1 MKIGLIGLGNMGYHF
16 GTRLLAAG
24 QDLVVFD
31 TNPAALAR
39 LQQQGAQT
47 AGSPRELAD
56 QAEIVLLCLSMPSIV
71 ESVTSGAEGVM
82 HGKAIRTIV
91 DLSTTG
97 PSVTESAAA
106 KLALKNISWIG
117 SPVSGGTTGA
127 EKGTLTLM
135 ASGPQA
141 AYQEVHPI
149 LSILGKNIFY
159 LGAQPGLGQ
168 TMKIVNNTLCAV
180 SIVASC
186 ETLVYGAKAGLDPQ
200 TMLDVINVS
209 SGRSFATQEKIPQC
223 IVNREFP
230 TRFTTDLLHKDI
242 KLCMEEAEKL
252 GVPMTVSP
260 AARQFL
266 AFAISQG
273 DGPRDYANII
283 RHIEGWAG
291 QEFGQAAGET
301 SETSETKQ

>member
-1 MKIGLIGLGNMGYHF
+1 
-16 GTRLLAAG
+16 
-24 QDLVVFD
+24 
-31 TNPAALAR
+31 
-39 LQQQGAQT
+39 
-47 AGSPRELAD
+47 
-56 QAEIVLLCLSMPSIV
+56 MPSIV

-82 HGKAIRTIV
+82 HGKAIRTVV

-106 KLALKNISWIG
+106 KLAVNNISWIG
-117 SPVSGGTTGA
+117 TPVSGGTTGA

-159 LGAQPGLGQ
+159 LGTQPGLGQ

-291 QEFGQAAGET
+291 QEFGQAVGET

>member
-24 QDLVVFD
+24 QDLVVCD
-31 TNPAALAR
+31 TNPAAVAR
-39 LQQQGAQT
+39 LQQQGAKVADT
-47 AGSPRELAD
+47 PRALAD
-56 QAEIVLLCLSMPSIV
+56 EAEIVLLCLSMPTIV
-71 ESVTSGAEGVM
+71 DSVSTGEHGVM
-82 HGKAIRTIV
+82 HGKAVRTIV

-97 PSVTESAAA
+97 PSVTQVVSKTVAAQG
-106 KLALKNISWIG
+106 IEWVG
-117 SPVSGGTTGA
+117 SPVSGGTIGA

-135 ASGPQA
+135 ASGPEL
-141 AYQEVHPI
+141 AYQEAYPI

-159 LGAQPGLGQ
+159 LGAEPSLGQ

-186 ETLVYGAKAGLDPQ
+186 ETLVYGAKAGLDPK

-223 IVNREFP
+223 ILNREFP

-291 QEFGQAAGET
+291 QEFGQASNKE
-301 SETSETKQ
+301 

>member
-1 MKIGLIGLGNMGYHF
+1 MKVGLIGLGNMGYHF
-16 GTRLLAAG
+16 GSRLLAAG

-31 TNPAALAR
+31 NSPAALDR
-39 LQQQGAQT
+39 LREKGAKVAT
-47 AGSPRELAD
+47 SPRALAD
-56 QAEIVLLCLSMPSIV
+56 QVELVMLCLPMPTIV
-71 ESVTSGAEGVM
+71 ESVVCAEDGVM
-82 HGKAIRTIV
+82 HGQAVRVIV

-97 PSVTESAAA
+97 PSVTDAVASQAAA
-106 KLALKNISWIG
+106 HQIEWIG
-117 SPVSGGTTGA
+117 SPVSGGTIGA

-135 ASGPQA
+135 ASGPEA
-141 AYQEVHPI
+141 AFKSAEPVLQV
-149 LSILGKNIFY
+149 LGKNIFY
-159 LGAQPGLGQ
+159 LGAAPSLGQ

-291 QEFGQAAGET
+291 QEFGQATAA
-301 SETSETKQ
+301 KK

>member
-24 QDLVVFD
+24 YDLVVFD
-31 TNPAALAR
+31 TSERALER
-39 LQQQGAQT
+39 LQQQGAQVSK
-47 AGSPRELAD
+47 SPRALAD
-56 QAEIVLLCLSMPSIV
+56 QAEIVLLCLPMPAAV
-71 ESVTSGAEGVM
+71 ESVVCGNEGLM
-82 HGKAIRTIV
+82 HGSAVRIIV

-97 PSVTESAAA
+97 PSMTESLANAVAARG
-106 KLALKNISWIG
+106 IEWVG
-117 SPVSGGTTGA
+117 TPVSGGTIGA
-127 EKGTLTLM
+127 EKGSLTLM
-135 ASGPQA
+135 ASGPES
-141 AYQEVHPI
+141 AYQKAQPL
-149 LSILGKNIFY
+149 LSVLGKNIFY
-159 LGAQPGLGQ
+159 LGAEPGLGQ
-168 TMKIVNNTLCAV
+168 TMKLVNNTLCAV

-186 ETLVYGAKAGLDPQ
+186 ETLVYGAKAGLDPK

-223 IVNREFP
+223 ILNRDFP
-230 TRFTTDLLHKDI
+230 TRFSTDLLHKDI

-273 DGPRDYANII
+273 DGPLDYANII

-291 QEFGQAAGET
+291 QEFGQANPE
-301 SETSETKQ
+301 K

>member
-24 QDLVVFD
+24 QDLIVFD

-39 LQQQGAQT
+39 LQQQGAQV
-47 AGSPRELAD
+47 AVSPRALAD
-56 QAEIVLLCLSMPSIV
+56 EAQIVLLCLSMPTIV
-71 ESVTSGAEGVM
+71 ESDSCVEDGVM
-82 HGKAIRTIV
+82 HGKAVRTIV

-97 PSVTESAAA
+97 PSMTERVSQTVATHHIAWVGA
-106 KLALKNISWIG
+106 
-117 SPVSGGTTGA
+117 PVSGGTIGA

-135 ASGPQA
+135 ASGPEQAYQA
-141 AYQEVHPI
+141 AHPL

-159 LGAQPGLGQ
+159 LGAEPSLGQ
-168 TMKIVNNTLCAV
+168 TMKIINNTLCAV

-186 ETLVYGAKAGLDPQ
+186 ETLVYGAKAGLDPK

-223 IVNREFP
+223 ILNREFP

-273 DGPRDYANII
+273 DGPKDYANII

-291 QEFGQAAGET
+291 QEFGQ
-301 SETSETKQ
+301 

>member
-1 MKIGLIGLGNMGYHF
+1 MKIGLIGLGNMGFHF

-24 QDLVVFD
+24 HDLVVFD
-31 TNPAALAR
+31 NNASARAR
-39 LQQQGAQT
+39 LEQQGAHV
-47 AGSPRELAD
+47 ASSPRDMAD
-56 QAEIVLLCLSMPSIV
+56 QVEIVLLCLPMPAIV
-71 ESVTSGAEGVM
+71 QSVSCDDDGVM
-82 HGKAIRTIV
+82 HGQAVRIIV

-97 PSVTESAAA
+97 PSVTDAVAQA
-106 KLALKNISWIG
+106 VAVHHIAWVG
-117 SPVSGGTTGA
+117 TPVSGGTIGA

-135 ASGPQA
+135 ASGPQQA
-141 AYQEVHPI
+141 FKEVEPI
-149 LSILGKNIFY
+149 LNVLGKNIFY
-159 LGAQPGLGQ
+159 LGAQPSLGQ

-186 ETLVYGAKAGLDPQ
+186 ETLVYGAKAGLDPK

-223 IVNREFP
+223 ILNREFP

-242 KLCMEEAEKL
+242 KLCLEEAEKL

-273 DGPRDYANII
+273 DGPKDYAHII

-291 QEFGQAAGET
+291 QEFGTATQHE
-301 SETSETKQ
+301 

>member
-1 MKIGLIGLGNMGYHF
+1 MKIGLIGLGNMGFHF

-24 QDLVVFD
+24 QDLIVYD
-31 TNPAALAR
+31 SNPQAVAR
-39 LQQQGAQT
+39 LQEKGA
-47 AGSPRELAD
+47 ELAD
-56 QAEIVLLCLSMPSIV
+56 NPHDMAEQAEIILLCLPMPTIV
-71 ESVTSGAEGVM
+71 EAVVCGDEGII
-82 HGKAIRTIV
+82 HGRAVRTIV

-97 PSVTESAAA
+97 PSVTDKVAAA
-106 KLALKNISWIG
+106 VALRSIDWIG
-117 SPVSGGTTGA
+117 TPVSGGTIGA

-135 ASGPQA
+135 ASGPQSA
-141 AYQEVHPI
+141 FKEVESI
-149 LSILGKNIFY
+149 LSVLGKNIFY
-159 LGAQPGLGQ
+159 LGEQPSLGQ

-186 ETLVYGAKAGLDPQ
+186 ETLVYGAKAGLDPK

-223 IVNREFP
+223 ILNRDFP
-230 TRFTTDLLHKDI
+230 MRFTTDLLHKDI
-242 KLCMEEAEKL
+242 KLCLEEAEKL

-273 DGPRDYANII
+273 DGPKDYAHII
-283 RHIEGWAG
+283 RHIEGWADH
-291 QEFGQAAGET
+291 EFGSAD
-301 SETSETKQ
+301 KYD

>member
-31 TNPAALAR
+31 TNSAALAR
-39 LQQQGAQT
+39 LEQQGAKV
-47 AGSPRELAD
+47 AASPRALAD
-56 QAEIVLLCLSMPSIV
+56 QAEMVLLCLSMPSIV
-71 ESVTSGAEGVM
+71 ELVVTGDDGVM
-82 HGKAIRTIV
+82 HGQAVRTIV

-97 PSVTESAAA
+97 PSVTDAVSKAVTKHDIA
-106 KLALKNISWIG
+106 WVG
-117 SPVSGGTTGA
+117 TPVSGGTIGA

-135 ASGPQA
+135 ASGPEA
-141 AYQEVHPI
+141 AYQLAHPI

-159 LGAQPGLGQ
+159 LGAEPSLGQ

-186 ETLVYGAKAGLDPQ
+186 ETLVYGAKAGLDPK

-223 IVNREFP
+223 ILNREFP

-283 RHIEGWAG
+283 RHIEGWADH
-291 QEFGQAAGET
+291 EFGQASTTE
-301 SETSETKQ
+301 K

>member
-1 MKIGLIGLGNMGYHF
+1 MKVGLIGLGNMGYHF
-16 GTRLLAAG
+16 GSRLLAAG
-24 QDLVVFD
+24 HDLVVFD
-31 TNPAALAR
+31 NSPAALER
-39 LQQQGAQT
+39 LREKGAKVAT
-47 AGSPRELAD
+47 SPRALAD
-56 QAEIVLLCLSMPSIV
+56 QVELVMLCLPMPTIV
-71 ESVTSGAEGVM
+71 ESVVCAEDGVM
-82 HGKAIRTIV
+82 HGQAVRVIV

-97 PSVTESAAA
+97 PSVTDAVASQAAA
-106 KLALKNISWIG
+106 HQIEWIG
-117 SPVSGGTTGA
+117 SPVSGGTIGA

-135 ASGPQA
+135 ASGPEA
-141 AYQEVHPI
+141 AFKSAEPVLQV
-149 LSILGKNIFY
+149 LGKNIFY
-159 LGAQPGLGQ
+159 LGAAPSLGQ

-291 QEFGQAAGET
+291 QEFGQATAA
-301 SETSETKQ
+301 KK

>member
-1 MKIGLIGLGNMGYHF
+1 MKVGLIGLGNMGYHF
-16 GTRLLAAG
+16 GSRLLAAG
-24 QDLVVFD
+24 HDLVVFD
-31 TNPAALAR
+31 NSPAALDR
-39 LQQQGAQT
+39 LREKGAKV
-47 AGSPRELAD
+47 AASPRALAD
-56 QAEIVLLCLSMPSIV
+56 QVELVMLCLPMPTIV
-71 ESVTSGAEGVM
+71 ESVVCAEDGVM
-82 HGKAIRTIV
+82 HGQAVRVIV

-97 PSVTESAAA
+97 PSVTDAVASQAAA
-106 KLALKNISWIG
+106 HQIEWIG
-117 SPVSGGTTGA
+117 SPVSGGTIGA

-135 ASGPQA
+135 ASGPEA
-141 AYQEVHPI
+141 AFKSAEPVLQV
-149 LSILGKNIFY
+149 LGKNIFY
-159 LGAQPGLGQ
+159 LGAAPSLGQ

-291 QEFGQAAGET
+291 QEFGQATAA
-301 SETSETKQ
+301 KK

>member
-1 MKIGLIGLGNMGYHF
+1 MKVGLIGLGNMGYHF
-16 GTRLLAAG
+16 GSRFLAAG
-24 QDLVVFD
+24 HDLVVFD
-31 TNPAALAR
+31 NSPAALER
-39 LQQQGAQT
+39 LREKGAKV
-47 AGSPRELAD
+47 ASSPRALAD
-56 QAEIVLLCLSMPSIV
+56 QVELVMLCLPMPTIV
-71 ESVTSGAEGVM
+71 ESVVCAEDGVM
-82 HGKAIRTIV
+82 HGQGVRVIV

-97 PSVTESAAA
+97 PSVTDAVASQAAA
-106 KLALKNISWIG
+106 RQIEWIG
-117 SPVSGGTTGA
+117 SPVSGGTIGA

-135 ASGPQA
+135 ASGPEA
-141 AYQEVHPI
+141 AFKSAEPVLQV
-149 LSILGKNIFY
+149 LGKNIFY
-159 LGAQPGLGQ
+159 LGAAPSLGQ

-291 QEFGQAAGET
+291 QEFGQATAA
-301 SETSETKQ
+301 KK

>member
-1 MKIGLIGLGNMGYHF
+1 MKVGLIGLGNMGYHF
-16 GTRLLAAG
+16 GSRLLAAG

-31 TNPAALAR
+31 NSPAALDR
-39 LQQQGAQT
+39 LREKGAKVAT
-47 AGSPRELAD
+47 SPRDLAD
-56 QAEIVLLCLSMPSIV
+56 QVALVMLCLPMPTIV
-71 ESVTSGAEGVM
+71 ESVVCAEDGVM
-82 HGKAIRTIV
+82 HGQAVRVIV

-97 PSVTESAAA
+97 PSVTDAVASQAAA
-106 KLALKNISWIG
+106 HQIEWIG
-117 SPVSGGTTGA
+117 SPVSGGTIGA

-135 ASGPQA
+135 ASGPEA
-141 AYQEVHPI
+141 AFKSAEPVLQV
-149 LSILGKNIFY
+149 LGKNIFY
-159 LGAQPGLGQ
+159 LGAAPSLGQ

-291 QEFGQAAGET
+291 QEFGQATAA
-301 SETSETKQ
+301 KK

>member
-24 QDLVVFD
+24 HELVVFD
-31 TNPAALAR
+31 SSPQALER
-39 LQQQGAQT
+39 LQQQGASV
-47 AGSPRELAD
+47 ASSPRELAD
-56 QAEIVLLCLSMPSIV
+56 LAEVVLLCLPMPSV
-71 ESVTSGAEGVM
+71 VQSVSCAENGVM
-82 HGKAIRTIV
+82 HGSMVRIIV

-97 PSVTESAAA
+97 PSVTEVVALAVAANE
-106 KLALKNISWIG
+106 LAWIG
-117 SPVSGGTTGA
+117 TPVSGGTLGA

-135 ASGPQA
+135 ASGPEQA
-141 AYQEVHPI
+141 FREVEPI
-149 LSILGKNIFY
+149 LSVLGKNIFY
-159 LGAQPGLGQ
+159 LGAQPSLGQ

-180 SIVASC
+180 NFVASC
-186 ETLVYGAKAGLDPQ
+186 ETLVYGAKAGLDPK

-223 IVNREFP
+223 ILTREFP

-242 KLCMEEAEKL
+242 KLCMQEAEKL

-273 DGPRDYANII
+273 DGPLDYAHVI

-291 QEFGQAAGET
+291 QEFGATIEHA
-301 SETSETKQ
+301 

>member
-16 GTRLLAAG
+16 GTRFLAAG
-24 QDLVVFD
+24 HELVVFD
-31 TNPAALAR
+31 NSAAALKR
-39 LQQQGAQT
+39 LSDQGALV
-47 AGSPRELAD
+47 AASSREVAD
-56 QAEIVLLCLSMPSIV
+56 QAELVFLCLPMPSIV
-71 ESVTSGAEGVM
+71 ESVVCAEDGVM
-82 HGKAIRTIV
+82 HGRAVRIIV

-97 PSVTESAAA
+97 PSVTEAVAAQAAA
-106 KLALKNISWIG
+106 HHIAWVG

-135 ASGPQA
+135 ASGPQEA
-141 AYQEVHPI
+141 FKEAEPVM
-149 LSILGKNIFY
+149 SVLGKNIFY
-159 LGAQPGLGQ
+159 LGAAPGLGQ

-186 ETLVYGAKAGLDPQ
+186 ETLVFGAKAGLDPQ

-291 QEFGQAAGET
+291 HEFGQVKTEN
-301 SETSETKQ
+301 K

>member
-16 GTRLLAAG
+16 GSRLLAAG
-24 QDLVVFD
+24 QELIVFD

-39 LQQQGAQT
+39 LQQQGAQV
-47 AGSPRELAD
+47 AGNPRALAD
-56 QAEIVLLCLSMPSIV
+56 EAEIVLLCLSMPTIV
-71 ESVTSGAEGVM
+71 ESVSTGADGVM
-82 HGKAIRTIV
+82 HGKAVRVIV

-97 PSVTESAAA
+97 PSVTEAVAAA
-106 KLALKNISWIG
+106 VAAHNIAWIG
-117 SPVSGGTTGA
+117 TPVSGGTLGA

-135 ASGPQA
+135 ASGPEA
-141 AYQEVHPI
+141 AYQQVHPL

-159 LGAQPGLGQ
+159 LGSEPSLGQ

-186 ETLVYGAKAGLDPQ
+186 ETLVYGAKAGLDPK

-223 IVNREFP
+223 ILNREFP

-291 QEFGQAAGET
+291 QEFGQAAVKE
-301 SETSETKQ
+301 

>member
-1 MKIGLIGLGNMGYHF
+1 MKVGLIGLGNMGYHF
-16 GTRLLAAG
+16 GSRLLAAG
-24 QDLVVFD
+24 HELVVFD
-31 TNPAALAR
+31 NSATALER
-39 LQQQGAQT
+39 LREKGAQI
-47 AGSPRELAD
+47 ASSSCDLAD
-56 QAEIVLLCLSMPSIV
+56 QVELVLLCLPMPSIV
-71 ESVTSGAEGVM
+71 ESVVCADDGVM
-82 HGKAIRTIV
+82 HGKAVRTIV

-97 PSVTESAAA
+97 PSLTDAVAKRAAERG
-106 KLALKNISWIG
+106 IEWVG
-117 SPVSGGTTGA
+117 SPVSGGTIGA

-135 ASGPQA
+135 ASGLDSAFKA
-141 AYQEVHPI
+141 AEPI
-149 LSILGKNIFY
+149 LQVLGKNIFY
-159 LGAQPGLGQ
+159 LGATPSLGQ

-209 SGRSFATQEKIPQC
+209 SGRNFATQEKIPQC

-291 QEFGQAAGET
+291 QEFGKAV
-301 SETSETKQ
+301 SK

>member
-1 MKIGLIGLGNMGYHF
+1 MKVGLIGLGNMGYHF
-16 GTRLLAAG
+16 GSRLLAAG
-24 QDLVVFD
+24 HDLVVFD
-31 TNPAALAR
+31 NSPAALER
-39 LQQQGAQT
+39 LREKGAKV
-47 AGSPRELAD
+47 AASPRALAD
-56 QAEIVLLCLSMPSIV
+56 QVELVMLCLPMPTIV
-71 ESVTSGAEGVM
+71 ESVVCAEDGVM
-82 HGKAIRTIV
+82 HGQAVRVIV

-97 PSVTESAAA
+97 PSVTDAVASQAAA
-106 KLALKNISWIG
+106 HQIEWIG
-117 SPVSGGTTGA
+117 SPVSGGTIGA

-135 ASGPQA
+135 ASGPEA
-141 AYQEVHPI
+141 AFKSAEPVLQV
-149 LSILGKNIFY
+149 LGKNIFY
-159 LGAQPGLGQ
+159 LGAAPSLGQ

-291 QEFGQAAGET
+291 QEFGQATAA
-301 SETSETKQ
+301 KK

>member
-24 QDLVVFD
+24 QDLIVYD
-31 TNPAALAR
+31 TQPAALDR
-39 LQQQGAQT
+39 LAKQGAQVAT
-47 AGSPRELAD
+47 SPRALAD
-56 QAEIVLLCLSMPSIV
+56 EAEIVLLCLSMPTIV
-71 ESVTSGAEGVM
+71 ESVASGPDGVM
-82 HGKAIRTIV
+82 HGKAVRTIV

-97 PSVTESAAA
+97 PSVTQSVAAA
-106 KLALKNISWIG
+106 VAVKNISWIG
-117 SPVSGGTTGA
+117 TPVSGGTIGA

-135 ASGPQA
+135 ASGPEI
-141 AYQEVHPI
+141 AYQQVHHV

-159 LGAQPGLGQ
+159 LGADPSLGQ

-186 ETLVYGAKAGLDPQ
+186 ETLVYGAKAGLDPK

-223 IVNREFP
+223 ILNREFP

-273 DGPRDYANII
+273 DGPKDYANII
-283 RHIEGWAG
+283 RHMEGWAD
-291 QEFGQAAGET
+291 QEFGHAAINEAAPPV
-301 SETSETKQ
+301 

>member
-1 MKIGLIGLGNMGYHF
+1 MKVGLIGLGNMGYHF
-16 GTRLLAAG
+16 GSRLLAAG
-24 QDLVVFD
+24 HDLVVFD
-31 TNPAALAR
+31 NSPAALDR
-39 LQQQGAQT
+39 LREKGAKVAT
-47 AGSPRELAD
+47 SPRALAD
-56 QAEIVLLCLSMPSIV
+56 QVELVMLCLPMPTIV
-71 ESVTSGAEGVM
+71 ESVVCAEDGVM
-82 HGKAIRTIV
+82 HGQAVRVIV

-97 PSVTESAAA
+97 PSVTDAVASQAAA
-106 KLALKNISWIG
+106 HLIEWIG
-117 SPVSGGTTGA
+117 SPVSGGTIGA

-135 ASGPQA
+135 ASGPEA
-141 AYQEVHPI
+141 AFKSAEPVLQV
-149 LSILGKNIFY
+149 LGKNIFY
-159 LGAQPGLGQ
+159 LGAAPSLGQ

-291 QEFGQAAGET
+291 QEFGQATAA
-301 SETSETKQ
+301 KK

>member
-1 MKIGLIGLGNMGYHF
+1 MKVGLIGLGNMGYHF
-16 GTRLLAAG
+16 GSRLLAAG
-24 QDLVVFD
+24 HDLVVFD
-31 TNPAALAR
+31 NSPAALER
-39 LQQQGAQT
+39 LREKGAKVAT
-47 AGSPRELAD
+47 SPRALAD
-56 QAEIVLLCLSMPSIV
+56 QVELVMLCLPMPTIV
-71 ESVTSGAEGVM
+71 ESVVCAEDGVM
-82 HGKAIRTIV
+82 HGQAVRVIV

-97 PSVTESAAA
+97 PSVTDAVASQAAA
-106 KLALKNISWIG
+106 HQIEWIG
-117 SPVSGGTTGA
+117 SPVSGGTIGA
-127 EKGTLTLM
+127 EKGILTLM
-135 ASGPQA
+135 ASGPEA
-141 AYQEVHPI
+141 AFKSAEPVLQV
-149 LSILGKNIFY
+149 LGKNIFY
-159 LGAQPGLGQ
+159 LGAAPSLGQ

-291 QEFGQAAGET
+291 QEFGQATAA
-301 SETSETKQ
+301 KK

>member
-1 MKIGLIGLGNMGYHF
+1 
-16 GTRLLAAG
+16 
-24 QDLVVFD
+24 
-31 TNPAALAR
+31 
-39 LQQQGAQT
+39 
-47 AGSPRELAD
+47 
-56 QAEIVLLCLSMPSIV
+56 
-71 ESVTSGAEGVM
+71 
-82 HGKAIRTIV
+82 
-91 DLSTTG
+91 
-97 PSVTESAAA
+97 
-106 KLALKNISWIG
+106 
-117 SPVSGGTTGA
+117 
-127 EKGTLTLM
+127 
-135 ASGPQA
+135 
-141 AYQEVHPI
+141 
-149 LSILGKNIFY
+149 
-159 LGAQPGLGQ
+159 
-168 TMKIVNNTLCAV
+168 MKIVNNTLCAV

>member
-39 LQQQGAQT
+39 LEQQGAKV
-47 AGSPRELAD
+47 AASPRALAD
-56 QAEIVLLCLSMPSIV
+56 QAEMVLLCLSMPSIV
-71 ESVTSGAEGVM
+71 ELVVTGDDGVM
-82 HGKAIRTIV
+82 HGQVVRTIV

-97 PSVTESAAA
+97 PSVTDAVSKAVTKHDIA
-106 KLALKNISWIG
+106 WVG
-117 SPVSGGTTGA
+117 TPVSGGTIGA

-135 ASGPQA
+135 ASGPEA
-141 AYQEVHPI
+141 AYQLAHPI

-159 LGAQPGLGQ
+159 LGAEPSLGQ

-186 ETLVYGAKAGLDPQ
+186 ETLVYGAKAGLDPK

-223 IVNREFP
+223 ILNREFP

-283 RHIEGWAG
+283 RHIEGWADH
-291 QEFGQAAGET
+291 EFGQASTTE
-301 SETSETKQ
+301 K

>member
-31 TNPAALAR
+31 TNPAALSR
-39 LQQQGAQT
+39 LQEQGAQVAT
-47 AGSPRELAD
+47 SPRALAD
-56 QAEIVLLCLSMPSIV
+56 AAQIVLLCLSMPSIV
-71 ESVTSGAEGVM
+71 ESVCCAEDGVM
-82 HGKAIRTIV
+82 HGKAVRTIV

-97 PSVTESAAA
+97 PSVTESVSNAVAAHHIA
-106 KLALKNISWIG
+106 WVG
-117 SPVSGGTTGA
+117 TPVSGGTIGA

-135 ASGPQA
+135 ASGPET
-141 AYQEVHPI
+141 AYQEAHPI

-159 LGAQPGLGQ
+159 LGADPSLGQ

-186 ETLVYGAKAGLDPQ
+186 ETLVYGAKAGLDPK

-223 IVNREFP
+223 ILNREFP

-273 DGPRDYANII
+273 DGPKDYANII
-283 RHIEGWAG
+283 RHIESWAG
-291 QEFGQAAGET
+291 QEFAQQHLDN
-301 SETSETKQ
+301 K